1 MFLNE
6 PSSIEDSIS
15 LDEYNDYAGS
25 SAKKPQA
32 EDCNYVSIQP
42 INISQDDSYQEYLN
56 NADLAGDASMEE
68 AKSVKNS
75 VDRRKVIKS
84 TANNKA
90 KKSIS

>member
-15 LDEYNDYAGS
+15 LDEYNDYASS
-25 SAKKPQA
+25 SAMKPQA
-32 EDCNYVSIQP
+32 DDCNYVSIQP
-42 INISQDDSYQEYLN
+42 VNISQDDSYQEYLN

-68 AKSVKNS
+68 AKSIKNS

-90 KKSIS
+90 KKSNS